1 MPPGHVAP
9 SGPPPGHQMGGPAPA
24 MGGGNAYRPP
34 GPGPSGPGPA
44 MGGGH
49 AYGGGNSMGASAHG
63 PSTAAP
69 GGGRPAP
76 TPVRTAP
83 APSRGNKK

>member
-1 MPPGHVAP
+1 MPPG
-9 SGPPPGHQMGGPAPA
+9 GPATAGHPPT

-34 GPGPSGPGPA
+34 GAAPGGGAPA

-49 AYGGGNSMGASAHG
+49 AYGGGSPMGASSRG

-69 GGGRPAP
+69 GGARPAP
-76 TPVRTAP
+76 IPVQSAP
-83 APSRGNKK
+83 APSRGRKK